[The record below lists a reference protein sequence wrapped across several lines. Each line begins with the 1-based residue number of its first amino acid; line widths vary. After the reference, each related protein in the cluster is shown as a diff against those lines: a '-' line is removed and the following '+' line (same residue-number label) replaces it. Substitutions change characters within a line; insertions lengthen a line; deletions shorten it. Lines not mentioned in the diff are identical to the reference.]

1 MASRARMAVALLFF
15 ANGLSLATWV
25 PRLIDVQTRLNMSDA
40 TVGIVLAVGAAGGIA
55 LGPWAGRASARWG
68 SGRVAVVTVLLF
80 APVSPLIAV
89 APSPWVLA
97 LILAWMM
104 GMDAISDAAMNAHGI
119 RVQKLYSTSILNSFH
134 GFWSLGTVLGG
145 AIGAGSLLLGVP
157 LLPTLILAAAI
168 AVVATVIAARNLLP
182 GNDPDTHLDEEQ
194 VPSFADPGSVG
205 QRFRIASL
213 TPVTLLL
220 GFFTMLAVT
229 VEEIPPRWS
238 SIYLGSIGVDE
249 QFVGISFVAFTIAM
263 MAGRFT
269 GDRLVDRFGE
279 ITVVRASMIV
289 TTLALLLG
297 LLSSSLI
304 GFTLACIITGYGVAT
319 LFPAAMRAAAHI
331 PGIRPASGVTVVSWL
346 ARSGFIIAPLIVG
359 LVAEAAGPGWGIA
372 CAAVAAMIIVPL
384 AVVLRWGSTPSPRA
398 ANSSG

>member
-1 MASRARMAVALLFF
+1 MAVALLFF

-68 SGRVAVVTVLLF
+68 SGRVAVVTILLF

-182 GNDPDTHLDEEQ
+182 GNDPDTHLDEEH

>member
-1 MASRARMAVALLFF
+1 
-15 ANGLSLATWV
+15 
-25 PRLIDVQTRLNMSDA
+25 
-40 TVGIVLAVGAAGGIA
+40 
-55 LGPWAGRASARWG
+55 
-68 SGRVAVVTVLLF
+68 
-80 APVSPLIAV
+80 
-89 APSPWVLA
+89 
-97 LILAWMM
+97 
-104 GMDAISDAAMNAHGI
+104 
-119 RVQKLYSTSILNSFH
+119 
-134 GFWSLGTVLGG
+134 LGTVLGG

-182 GNDPDTHLDEEQ
+182 GNDPDTHLDEEH